1 MGDVCGKVGDCEQ
14 KRRGMVFDLVSF
26 HVMCVFLGFSFG
38 VFVCFFFVSLF
49 LVLVERIVV

>member
-26 HVMCVFLGFSFG
+26 HVMCFFWVFRLGFSC
-38 VFVCFFFVSLF
+38 VFFVSLF